1 MTGIIEF
8 LFYTVIIIALIL
20 IILWM
25 IGLFSFGVYVFIKE
39 FFCD

>member
-8 LFYTVIIIALIL
+8 LFYMVIIIALIL

-25 IGLFSFGVYVFIKE
+25 IGVFAFGVYAFIKE